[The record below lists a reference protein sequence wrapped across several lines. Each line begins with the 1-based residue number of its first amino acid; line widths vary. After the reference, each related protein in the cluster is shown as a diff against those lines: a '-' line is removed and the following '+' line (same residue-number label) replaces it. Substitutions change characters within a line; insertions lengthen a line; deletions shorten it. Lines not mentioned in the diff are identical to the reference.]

1 MVKIA
6 VFISGGGSNLQ
17 ALIDRHFTNGEIALV
32 ISSKESAYGLNRAK
46 DANIESLC
54 IRDQSEI
61 LNKLKEE
68 KIDLI
73 VLAGYLSIISEDI
86 IKEYENRIINI
97 HPSLIPSF
105 CGKGYYGL
113 RVHEAAFK
121 RGVKVSGATV
131 HFVNGVVD
139 GGPIIIQKAIDVS
152 DAQSPE
158 MMQKMV
164 LDIEHE
170 ILPRAVEL
178 YCDNKLE
185 IEDGR
190 VVIK

>member
-17 ALIDRHFTNGEIALV
+17 ALIDRHFTNGEIVLV

-54 IRDQSEI
+54 IKDQSEI

-86 IKEYENRIINI
+86 IREYENRIINI

-152 DAQSPE
+152 CAQSPE

-185 IEDGR
+185 IIDGR

>member
-54 IRDQSEI
+54 IKDQSEI

-152 DAQSPE
+152 CAQSPE

-164 LDIEHE
+164 LNIEHE

>member
-54 IRDQSEI
+54 IKDQSEI